1 MMAVDATTALGYLD
15 AGIAVVPPREDG
27 TKRPDGTWRQ
37 YEHEPPHRQP
47 QASPGALAVPLRPVQ
62 RPHRAGDD
70 RCGCQFR
77 FHGHQ

>member
-37 YEHEPPHRQP
+37 YEHEPPHRDTVARWYANP
-47 QASPGALAVPLRPVQ
+47 RDGIGAV
-62 RPHRAGDD
+62 
-70 RCGCQFR
+70 CGAR
-77 FHGHQ
+77 RVRR